1 MSTALTPAADGTE
14 DEDEVLVMGWDSS
27 NGALGEGSVG
37 CDACF
42 TDLNK
47 GICAVDPP
55 LVLPEPGG
63 GVSRLS
69 A

>member
-1 MSTALTPAADGTE
+1 MSTTLTPVADGTE

-27 NGALGEGSVG
+27 NGALVEGSVS

-42 TDLNK
+42 TDLNN
-47 GICAVDPP
+47 AVCVMGPP
-55 LVLPEPGG
+55 LVLPEAGG